1 MALITVT
8 HARNL
13 FLQVLDQFDKERE
26 ALALVQNIRRESA
39 TLLSSAVK
47 QLKGVYFL
55 TDEGIVYVSRVR
67 GNQINLRKAHGRILG
82 RLRANPGLVVD
93 VRSDTEGRC
102 VEPIPARTDTDM
114 NPWFTAIAHA
124 PAGDPGPA
132 PVEDEADDADLDD
145 EEE

>member
-26 ALALVQNIRRESA
+26 ALELVQKIRQESA
-39 TLLSSAVK
+39 ILLSSAVK

-67 GNQINLRKAHGRILG
+67 GNQINLRKAHGRILA
-82 RLRANPGLVVD
+82 RLKANPGLVVD
-93 VRSDTEGRC
+93 IRSETQGRSVDPVPPRSDT
-102 VEPIPARTDTDM
+102 DL
-114 NPWFTAIAHA
+114 NPWFTAIPHEQ
-124 PAGDPGPA
+124 AGDPGPA
-132 PVEDEADDADLDD
+132 PVADLDD
-145 EEE
+145 LEDEED